1 MIDKNKFKNKE
12 FVENYN
18 ITTLNKPKIK
28 LEVWSFLLIFN
39 LIILSWILLLL
50 FLDYNS
56 ISFIKSW
63 LFFIVIIL
71 FIIFFKLYNNYKL
84 TFNWPKR
91 VWDIIW
97 DYLFFFFKNFN
108 KKISLNKKSVNI
120 LKEIKL

>member
-12 FVENYN
+12 FVDNYN
-18 ITTLNKPKIK
+18 ITILNKPKIK

-39 LIILSWILLLL
+39 LIIFSWILLLL

-63 LFFIVIIL
+63 LFFIVLIL

-84 TFNWPKR
+84 TFNWPKK
-91 VWDIIW
+91 VWDIVW